1 MVDWPSPQTISLL
14 QSSIILSL
22 INQLHSSSLFNKRN
36 KGEVDAAEINGVDWS
51 GIPPLQEER
60 QLITHNKREERQPF
74 IYSIPSTHQLIFSF
88 FIEFKEKM
96 NWSWVAFSFWKK
108 KRKAGCPLLKKRE
121 EGNPTPSTIPWNEG
135 LHAHSFISLEL
146 LRSLPRSGAAWRAVQ
161 SNLINPLNVISLI
174 SLHFINLFHSIQ
186 VD

>member
-121 EGNPTPSTIPWNEG
+121 EERRQLLQQFHEMKGSTLIPSFHWSCWGAYRAAG
-135 LHAHSFISLEL
+135 LLGEPFN
-146 LRSLPRSGAAWRAVQ
+146 Q
-161 SNLINPLNVISLI
+161 T
-174 SLHFINLFHSIQ
+174 
-186 VD
+186 